1 MYKLLKLFD
10 YSPVQRTLSVVYM
23 LVTRHFLVPTRY
35 TGTVGQRAIKQAYH
49 SQQYILLPRLKSLY
63 ALFCCVLLSV
73 NLVLHM
79 QLCSCLT
86 PHLLLVA
93 FHTKAP
99 KDFFFLQIANEVT
112 KMAAVTKRFLPS

>member
-93 FHTKAP
+93 FKTKAP
-99 KDFFFLQIANEVT
+99 KDFFLQIANEVT
-112 KMAAVTKRFLPS
+112 KTAAVTKRFLPS

>member
-63 ALFCCVLLSV
+63 ALFCCALLCVAECESCPTYAA
-73 NLVLHM
+73 M
-79 QLCSCLT
+79 QLPYTT
-86 PHLLLVA
+86 PTVGSL
-93 FHTKAP
+93 
-99 KDFFFLQIANEVT
+99 
-112 KMAAVTKRFLPS
+112 